1 MGDFKRQ
8 PGALKHNETIK
19 KVITQQMGDEKVAH
33 ISIITFI
40 HSCSYILHLS
50 WGFKLV
56 NIEIY
61 SHIFMGAFAS
71 SPLFHINPVL
81 FQASISMIVIIV
93 KPFLGFFD
101 KLYFLVISIYLML
114 FYFELEV
121 LTIRTKVYIFV
132 MNAFCAKAKIANRHK
147 LHR

>member
-81 FQASISMIVIIV
+81 FQASISMIVMIV
-93 KPFLGFFD
+93 N
-101 KLYFLVISIYLML
+101 
-114 FYFELEV
+114 
-121 LTIRTKVYIFV
+121 IF
-132 MNAFCAKAKIANRHK
+132 
-147 LHR
+147 

>member
-93 KPFLGFFD
+93 KPFLGCANSSHKIVLFSYQHLSD
-101 KLYFLVISIYLML
+101 VVLLRIGSVNYSHKSLYFCDECIL
-114 FYFELEV
+114 
-121 LTIRTKVYIFV
+121 
-132 MNAFCAKAKIANRHK
+132 C
-147 LHR
+147 